1 MELVIDMGHIMPLQ
15 TVLAELT
22 KEAVPAEAAVKDDKV
37 KLKEKVDKKVLES
50 LEDILHGS
58 PIAEAKH
65 DIDELKEKI
74 IEHTE
79 VTNALIVTVT
89 R

>member
-1 MELVIDMGHIMPLQ
+1 M
-15 TVLAELT
+15 LAEGAT
-22 KEAVPAEAAVKDDKV
+22 KEE
-37 KLKEKVDKKVLES
+37 KLKTKEKVDKNVLES

-65 DIDELKEKI
+65 DIEELKEKV

-79 VTNALIVTVT
+79 VRTTSGCMQLSIPSVAGSH
-89 R
+89 

>member
-1 MELVIDMGHIMPLQ
+1 M
-15 TVLAELT
+15 LAEGAT
-22 KEAVPAEAAVKDDKV
+22 KEE
-37 KLKEKVDKKVLES
+37 KLKAKEKVDKNVLES

-65 DIDELKEKI
+65 DIEELKEKV

-79 VTNALIVTVT
+79 VRTTSGSIQLLDVAL
-89 R
+89 